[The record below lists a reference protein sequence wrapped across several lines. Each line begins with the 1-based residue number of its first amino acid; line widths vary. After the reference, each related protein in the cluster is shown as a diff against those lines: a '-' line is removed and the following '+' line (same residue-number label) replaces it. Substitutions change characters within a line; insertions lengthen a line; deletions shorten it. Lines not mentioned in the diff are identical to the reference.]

1 MGEASAWTHGVAAA
15 TGAATATLLLQPLDV
30 AKIALQSTRYVSGG
44 QGFVGVLRDVV
55 RRRGVSAAYAGLTP
69 NVAGN
74 MLAWGSYMAG
84 YRTVRERLFTAAG
97 NPDPASRKAALL
109 NGTASGIASTA
120 SQLLTN
126 PLWFLKTRM
135 ALAAS
140 DPTTADAV
148 RGRGPSMFA
157 TARAA
162 IAADGVLVLWR
173 GSLASLAGVS
183 HGIVQMIIYER
194 LKAATADLAI
204 VATPADGVSGL
215 SSKAVLYIGLGSVA
229 KSGATLITYPY
240 QVTRTQMQQVGGDRR
255 IRDVLRRVWTTSGP
269 AGFYRG
275 LGAALVRVV
284 PQAGIT
290 FSVYELVTTLL
301 T

>member
-1 MGEASAWTHGVAAA
+1 MVESAIVHGIAAA
-15 TGAATATLLLQPLDV
+15 SGAATATLLLQPLDV
-30 AKIALQSTRYVSGG
+30 AKISLQSSRYTATGSS
-44 QGFVGVLRDVV
+44 FASVLTDVV
-55 RRRGVSAAYAGLTP
+55 RRRGLGAAYAGLTP
-69 NVAGN
+69 NLMGN

-84 YRTVRERLFTAAG
+84 YRTIRERLYATAG
-97 NPDPASRKAALL
+97 RPDPSSTRAAVL
-109 NGTASGIASTA
+109 NGTASAVASTA

-140 DPTTADAV
+140 DPALGAS
-148 RGRGPSMFA
+148 RAPGPSMVA

-183 HGIVQMIIYER
+183 HGIVQMVIYER
-194 LKAATADLAI
+194 LKAAAADMAI
-204 VATPADGVSGL
+204 VAAPADGVSGL
-215 SSKAVLYIGLGSVA
+215 SSKAVLYIGLGSLA

-240 QVTRTQMQQVGGDRR
+240 QVTRTQLQQVGGDRR
-255 IRDVLRRVWTTSGP
+255 IRDVVRRIVATSGP

-275 LGAALVRVV
+275 LVAALVRVV

-290 FSVYELVTTLL
+290 FSVYELIASLL
-301 T
+301 TS